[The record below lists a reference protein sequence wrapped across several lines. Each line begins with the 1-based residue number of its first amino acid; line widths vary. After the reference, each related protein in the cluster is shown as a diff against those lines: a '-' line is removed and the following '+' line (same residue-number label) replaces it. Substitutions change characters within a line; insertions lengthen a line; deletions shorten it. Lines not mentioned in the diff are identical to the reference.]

1 MLPDPA
7 PSHSIRNWD
16 VVFST
21 PEPLM
26 CRFAGGGIADYT
38 FYFEQNSQPVPINLN
53 LLAYR
58 TWTETV
64 SATLNLGNS
73 GRDPRAGHLDIDR
86 RDAGLFRPQNPLGAI
101 QKLSRQAP
109 PGGMLCNSL

>member
-73 GRDPRAGHLDIDR
+73 GRDPEPDTWI
-86 RDAGLFRPQNPLGAI
+86 
-101 QKLSRQAP
+101 ST
-109 PGGMLCNSL
+109 GGMLACFGLKIR

>member
-1 MLPDPA
+1 MSGTLWRCRPSKRGMLPDPA

-64 SATLNLGNS
+64 SATLTSETPVGTPEPDTWIS
-73 GRDPRAGHLDIDR
+73 T
-86 RDAGLFRPQNPLGAI
+86 
-101 QKLSRQAP
+101 
-109 PGGMLCNSL
+109 GGMLACFGLKIR